1 MTEPLKK
8 RVSFAPILLGLII
21 GLWVGYGFCSW
32 KNSQARK
39 AAVVLNEGRFL
50 EGMSEEYDE
59 INRYWDSKPEVARAL
74 LEHELRAHKRLL
86 ETTRRSSI
94 PPAIL
99 TEDVIRKDMG
109 MMHIRV
115 AILCRRMHQPDCVS
129 ENLIEAMQLTH
140 WSSNDVWTSMDK
152 LEDSG
157 KKHRQVSNE

>member
-1 MTEPLKK
+1 MTEQLKK
-8 RVSFAPILLGLII
+8 RVSFAPILLALII
-21 GLWVGYGFCSW
+21 GLWVGYGFCRW
-32 KNSQARK
+32 ENRVALK

-74 LEHELRAHKRLL
+74 LERELRANKRLL
-86 ETTRRSSI
+86 ETTGRSSI

-99 TEDVIRKDMG
+99 TEDAIRKDMG

-115 AILCRRMHQPDCVS
+115 AILCRRMNQPDCVS
-129 ENLIEAMQLTH
+129 EHLNEAMQLAR

-152 LEDSG
+152 LEEAD